1 MKYILYINTTRLQ
14 LLAQN
19 ARKSRDKTL
28 LQCMLHTLQWIALH
42 CNTLC
47 PTAQHY
53 ITLHYIPLHWI
64 ALHCTP
70 LHCITLHYVAL
81 HRITS
86 HYIAL
91 HALQTCTHGWMFF
104 IMLHV
109 NVCMYNLI
117 KLIYIAASQNVQP
130 DPYPEPTGRSIPP
143 IHTET
148 QVIQTD
154 PHVGSPRAD
163 PYPKFDATPYT
174 HTYIHT

>member
-1 MKYILYINTTRLQ
+1 MPERAGIKPCCNACCIHCNELPCIAIPYAPLHNITSHYITFHCIE
-14 LLAQN
+14 
-19 ARKSRDKTL
+19 
-28 LQCMLHTLQWIALH
+28 LHCIALH
-42 CNTLC
+42 C
-47 PTAQHY
+47 
-53 ITLHYIPLHWI
+53 I
-64 ALHCTP
+64 A
-70 LHCITLHYVAL
+70 LHCITLHY
-81 HRITS
+81 
-86 HYIAL
+86 IAL
-91 HALQTCTHGWMFF
+91 HHIILHYIALQTCTHGWMFF